1 MQIQAYNNFLTKI
14 SEEINCHATYP
25 VFLYD
30 SAKEI
35 VHIYY
40 IMGELTPFVAKI
52 GEKISNDG
60 KFRKKY
66 FLDLQKFLKPLKIF

>member
-1 MQIQAYNNFLTKI
+1 MPLIQ
-14 SEEINCHATYP
+14 
-25 VFLYD
+25 FLYD

-52 GEKISNDG
+52 GEKYRTMVNSE
-60 KFRKKY
+60 KS
-66 FLDLQKFLKPLKIF
+66 IFSIYRSF